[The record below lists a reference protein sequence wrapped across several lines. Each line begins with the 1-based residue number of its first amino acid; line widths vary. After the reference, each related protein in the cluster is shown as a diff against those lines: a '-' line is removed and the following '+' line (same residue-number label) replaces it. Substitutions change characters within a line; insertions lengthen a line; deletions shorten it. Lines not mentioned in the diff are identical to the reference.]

1 MDNEN
6 NTEQK
11 IDLKEILSLFLEEQ
25 KPELS
30 QKEAIKAYREEEDGK
45 ITFKINSKTRRKW
58 YRWWRWWKLKRNKKG
73 IIKIFRKSK
82 QSCIRHIQRRKER
95 KK

>member
-45 ITFKINSKTRRKW
+45 ITFKINSKTRRK
-58 YRWWRWWKLKRNKKG
+58 
-73 IIKIFRKSK
+73 
-82 QSCIRHIQRRKER
+82 
-95 KK
+95 